1 MVAGPAQLSRSWSNR
16 AAVSAWVEGYER
28 AWRTAGTDALAT
40 LFTDDATYS
49 MDPYRAAVAGR
60 AAIDALWDRE
70 RAGPDE
76 PFTMT
81 WELVAVEGDTG
92 VVRVEVAYHDSGNEF
107 RDLWLDPL
115 RRRRPVLAPSK
126 SGRSGPTR
134 IRERPARR
142 IDGAFELLAYVV
154 RAPGILNHRII

>member
-1 MVAGPAQLSRSWSNR
+1 MVDR

-49 MDPYRAAVAGR
+49 MDPYRPAVAGR
-60 AAIDALWDRE
+60 AAIDALWERE

-81 WELVAVEGDTG
+81 WELVAVEADTG
-92 VVRVEVAYHDSGNEF
+92 VVRVEVNYHDSGNEF
-107 RDLWLDPL
+107 RDLWLIRFAAD
-115 RRRRPVLAPSK
+115 
-126 SGRSGPTR
+126 GRCR
-134 IRERPARR
+134 
-142 IDGAFELLAYVV
+142 AFEEW
-154 RAPGILNHRII
+154 PFWPDKDS